1 MKTTLRRAL
10 AAGLLLA
17 TATLIHA
24 QQTAQKPANPPAES
38 PKMVRV
44 QVEFIDLAHDQLTAL
59 MFGERKSTDDT
70 ELRKQVGEL
79 VAQNKATI
87 VETMICLATSGQKA
101 TTESIKE
108 FIYATE
114 YEPAEMPNNV
124 QTGAAG
130 DKAAPVEGLA
140 TGPTPSAWDTRNT
153 GSTLEVEPTAA
164 ADGKS
169 VSLRFVPEIVY
180 HLGEHVWSEWRDLR
194 GNADIKMPM
203 FYTLRI
209 NSAVTTLAGQPLLVA
224 ALSPKGQDG
233 NPDRTRKV
241 MVFVRCDVI
250 GLPAK

>member
-17 TATLIHA
+17 TATLVSG
-24 QQTAQKPANPPAES
+24 QQPAQKPAENPADS

-44 QVEFIDLAHDQLTAL
+44 QVEFIDVAHEQLTTL
-59 MFGERKSTDDT
+59 LFGERKSTDDT

-79 VAQNKATI
+79 VAQSKATI
-87 VETMICLATSGQKA
+87 VETMICLASDGQKA

-114 YEPAEMPNNV
+114 YEPAELPNTV
-124 QTGAAG
+124 QTGASG
-130 DKAAPVEGLA
+130 DKSAPVEGLA

-153 GSTLEVEPTAA
+153 GSTLEVEPNVA
-164 ADGKS
+164 ADGRT

-203 FYTLRI
+203 FYTLRL
-209 NSAVTTLAGQPLLVA
+209 NSAVTTIAGQPLLVA

-233 NPDRTRKV
+233 APDRTRKV
-241 MVFVRCDVI
+241 MIFVRCDVL
-250 GLPAK
+250 GVPAK